1 MDLLAPIEPL
11 TPRQRTITWTVA
23 IVCAASRFLAM
34 SRTLWDWDETLFCL
48 GMRSYDVG
56 LHHPHPPGFPVFI
69 AIARIVRLVVHD
81 DFRSL
86 QAVNLISAVL
96 LFPAMFLLARE
107 LRLRFETATIAAT
120 LCAFL
125 PNVWFFG
132 GTAFSDV
139 PSIVLVIA
147 AVAMLI
153 RGCRDAEAY
162 LIGTVLLALAMGIR
176 PQNLLVGLW
185 PGLVATYYRWK
196 QNWRDVVWAA
206 VIGIVI
212 SAVAYSSAMIATG
225 SYERYAGAIRAHAD
239 YIKRID
245 SWRSPERPALW
256 RLFDRFFIKQYQ
268 SPVLSVVM
276 SLFVLVSAIGAIRSR
291 DRRIGM
297 IVLAFT
303 PVALSAWLMLDRFSI
318 NRFSIGYCPMFAIL
332 AADGID
338 RITARRR
345 DLEWIT
351 GGVLILLFAIFTWP
365 ALTVVRNTDSPPYAA
380 VRAAREHLDPARDQ
394 LYVGFAMS
402 PFVEYLDSA
411 VPWTKVLDERALPL
425 SQPTKRAWLLTEVD
439 MTKPSGFVFT
449 RGHDQLWHITRR
461 HYFDVALEP
470 FTAAAQFVSGWYPA
484 ERNGQEEN
492 RWMGRHSTT
501 ILPGRSGDTV
511 LRLVYDIPDEL
522 VPQHPTITVKLNGV
536 IIDQSQVTEAHLSR
550 DFHVEPAPH
559 DAPNTLELAT
569 DRTLD
574 PSAQHLRDDPREL
587 GVLVHFL
594 AWGTN

>member
-11 TPRQRTITWTVA
+11 TSRQRTIAWTVA

-34 SRTLWDWDETLFCL
+34 ARTLWDWDETLFCL
-48 GMRSYDVG
+48 GMRAYDVG

-86 QAVNLISAVL
+86 QAVSLASAVM
-96 LFPAMFLLARE
+96 LFPAMLLLCRE
-107 LRLRFETATIAAT
+107 LRLRFETATIAAA

-132 GTAFSDV
+132 GTAFSDI

-162 LIGTVLLALAMGIR
+162 LIGSMLLALAIGIR

-196 QNWRDVVWAA
+196 QNWRDVIWAA

-212 SAVAYSSAMIATG
+212 SGVAYFSAMIATG
-225 SYERYAGAIRAHAD
+225 SYDRYAGAIHAHAD
-239 YIKRID
+239 YITRID
-245 SWRSPERPALW
+245 SWRNPDRPALW
-256 RLFDRFFIKQYQ
+256 RIFDRFFFKQYQ
-268 SPVLSVVM
+268 SPPLSTVTTI
-276 SLFVLVSAIGAIRSR
+276 FVLISAIGAIRNR

-297 IVLAFT
+297 IVLAFA
-303 PVALSAWLMLDRFSI
+303 PFAISAWLMLDRFSI

-345 DLEWIT
+345 DLEWVA
-351 GGVLILLFAIFTWP
+351 GAVLILAFAIFTWP
-365 ALTVVRNTDSPPYAA
+365 ALTVVRTTDSPPYAA
-380 VRAAREHLDPARDQ
+380 VRAVQQHLVADRDQ

-402 PFVEYLDSA
+402 PFVEYLEPSF
-411 VPWTKVLDERALPL
+411 PWTKVLDERALPL
-425 SQPTKRAWLLTEVD
+425 SSPKKRAWLLTEIDV
-439 MTKPSGFVFT
+439 TKPSGFVFT
-449 RGHDQLWHITRR
+449 RAHDQLWHIARR

-470 FTAAAQFVSGWYPA
+470 FSVVPQFGAGWYAP

-522 VPQHPTITVKLNGV
+522 IPQHPTVTVKLNGV
-536 IIDQSQVTEAHLSR
+536 IIDQSKPAESHLSR
-550 DFHVEPAPH
+550 DFHVEPAPGNQ
-559 DAPNTLELAT
+559 PNTLELAI
-569 DRTLD
+569 DRTLN
-574 PSAQHLRDDPREL
+574 PRSQHLGDDPREL
-587 GVLVHFL
+587 GLLIHFL
-594 AWGTN
+594 AWGAN

>member
-11 TPRQRTITWTVA
+11 TPRQRTIVWIVA
-23 IVCAASRFLAM
+23 IVTGASRFLAM
-34 SRTLWDWDETLFCL
+34 ARTLWDWDEALFCL
-48 GMRSYDVG
+48 GMRTYDVG

-69 AIARIVRLVVHD
+69 AVARIVRLVIRD

-86 QAVNLISAVL
+86 QAVNLASGVL

-107 LRLRFETATIAAT
+107 LRLRFETATIAAA

-132 GTAFSDV
+132 GAAFSDV
-139 PSIVLVIA
+139 PSIVLVVA

-162 LIGTVLLALAMGIR
+162 LIGSMLLALAIGIR

-185 PGLVATYYRWK
+185 PGFVATKYRWK
-196 QNWRDVVWAA
+196 ENRRDVLWAA
-206 VIGIVI
+206 TVGIVI
-212 SAVAYSSAMIATG
+212 SGVSYFSAMIATG
-225 SYERYAGAIRAHAD
+225 SYDRYFGAIRAHAD
-239 YIKRID
+239 YIARID
-245 SWRSPERPALW
+245 SWRSPDRPALW

-268 SPVLSVVM
+268 SPTLSVIT
-276 SLFVLVSAIGAIRSR
+276 SAFVLVSAVGAIRNR

-303 PVALSAWLMLDRFSI
+303 PFAISAWLMLDRFSI

-338 RITARRR
+338 RVTARRR
-345 DLEWIT
+345 NLEWVV
-351 GGVLILLFAIFTWP
+351 GSLLILAFAIFTWP
-365 ALTVVRNTDSPPYAA
+365 ALTVVRTTDSPSYAS
-380 VRAAREHLDPARDQ
+380 VRAIQQHLDPSRDQ

-402 PFVEYLDSA
+402 PFVEYLDPSI
-411 VPWTKVLDERALPL
+411 PWTKVLDDRALPL
-425 SQPTKRAWLLTEVD
+425 SKPNQRAWLLTEVD
-439 MTKPSGFVFT
+439 AMKPSGYVFS
-449 RGHDQLWHITRR
+449 RPHDRLWHIARR

-470 FTAAAQFVSGWYPA
+470 FSTLPQFVSGWYAP

-492 RWMGRHSTT
+492 RWMSGHSTT
-501 ILPGRSGDTV
+501 ILPGRSGDSV

-522 VPQHPTITVKLNGV
+522 MPQHPTVTVKFNGV
-536 IIDQSQVTEAHLSR
+536 IIDQSPAADAHPSR
-550 DFHVEPAPH
+550 DFHVDPAPNG
-559 DAPNTLELAT
+559 APNTLELQI
-569 DRTLD
+569 DRTLN
-574 PSAQHLRDDPREL
+574 PRAQHLGDDQREL
-587 GVLVHFL
+587 GLLVHFL
-594 AWGTN
+594 AWGAN

>member
-11 TPRQRTITWTVA
+11 TRQQRMIAWTVA
-23 IVCAASRFLAM
+23 IVCALSRFLAM
-34 SRTLWDWDETLFCL
+34 ARTLWDWDEALFCL

-86 QAVNLISAVL
+86 QAVSLVSGVL

-107 LRLRFETATIAAT
+107 LRLRFETATIAAA
-120 LCAFL
+120 LCAFF

-153 RGCRDAEAY
+153 RGCHDAEAY
-162 LIGTVLLALAMGIR
+162 LIGSMLLALAIGIR

-185 PGLVATYYRWK
+185 PGLVATWYRWK
-196 QNWRDVVWAA
+196 ENWRDVIWAA

-212 SAVAYSSAMIATG
+212 SGVAYFSAMIATG
-225 SYERYAGAIRAHAD
+225 SYDRYAGAIRAHAD
-239 YIKRID
+239 YIARID
-245 SWRSPERPALW
+245 SWRSPDRPALW
-256 RLFDRFFIKQYQ
+256 RLLDRFFLKQYE
-268 SPVLSVVM
+268 SPALSTLT
-276 SLFVLVSAIGAIRSR
+276 SLFALVSVIGAIRKR

-297 IVLAFT
+297 IVLAFA
-303 PVALSAWLMLDRFSI
+303 PFAISAWLMLDRFSI
-318 NRFSIGYCPMFAIL
+318 NRFSIGYIPMFAIL

-338 RITARRR
+338 RLTARRR
-345 DLEWIT
+345 RLEWVV
-351 GGVLILLFAIFTWP
+351 GGALILAFVIFTWP
-365 ALTVVRNTDSPPYAA
+365 ALTVVRTTDSPPYAA
-380 VRAAREHLDPARDQ
+380 VRAAREHLDASRDQ

-402 PFVEYLDSA
+402 PFVEYLDASS
-411 VPWTKVLDERALPL
+411 PWTKVLDERALPL
-425 SQPTKRAWLLTEVD
+425 SQPKKRAWLLTEID

-449 RGHDQLWHITRR
+449 RAHDQLWHIARR

-470 FTAAAQFVSGWYPA
+470 FAAQAQFVSGWYPA

-492 RWMGRHSTT
+492 RWMARHSTT

-522 VPQHPTITVKLNGV
+522 VPQRPTLTVKINGV
-536 IIDQSQVTEAHLSR
+536 IIDQSQLTEAHLSR
-550 DFHVEPAPH
+550 DFHVEPAPNN
-559 DAPNTLELAT
+559 APNTLDLSM
-569 DRTLD
+569 DRTVN
-574 PSAQHLRDDPREL
+574 PRAQHLGDDPREL
-587 GVLVHFL
+587 GLLVHFL
-594 AWGTN
+594 AWGPN

>member
-11 TPRQRTITWTVA
+11 TPRQRRIAWTVA
-23 IVCAASRFLAM
+23 IVCALSRFLAM
-34 SRTLWDWDETLFCL
+34 ARTLWDWDETLFCL

-86 QAVNLISAVL
+86 QAVNLASGVL

-107 LRLRFETATIAAT
+107 LRLRFETATIAAA
-120 LCAFL
+120 LCAFF

-139 PSIVLVIA
+139 PSIVLVVA

-162 LIGTVLLALAMGIR
+162 LIGTVLLALAIGIR

-196 QNWRDVVWAA
+196 ENWRDVIWAA

-212 SAVAYSSAMIATG
+212 SGVAYFSAMIATG
-225 SYERYAGAIRAHAD
+225 SYDRYAGAIRAHAD
-239 YIKRID
+239 YITRID

-256 RLFDRFFIKQYQ
+256 RLFDRFFIKQYE
-268 SPVLSVVM
+268 SPVLSVVT

-297 IVLAFT
+297 IVLAFA
-303 PVALSAWLMLDRFSI
+303 PFAISAWLMLDRFSI

-338 RITARRR
+338 RLTVRRR
-345 DLEWIT
+345 NLEWLA
-351 GGVLILLFAIFTWP
+351 GGLLIGAFIIFTWP
-365 ALTVVRNTDSPPYAA
+365 ALTVARTTESPSYAA
-380 VRAAREHLDPARDQ
+380 VRAVLEHLDPARDQ

-402 PFVEYLDSA
+402 PFVEYLAPSF
-411 VPWTKVLDERALPL
+411 PWTKVLDERAMPL
-425 SQPTKRAWLLTEVD
+425 SPPRKRAWLLTEID
-439 MTKPSGFVFT
+439 ATKPAGFVFK
-449 RGHDQLWHITRR
+449 RGHDQLWHIARR

-470 FTAAAQFVSGWYPA
+470 FTALPQFVSGWYAP

-522 VPQHPTITVKLNGV
+522 VSQHPTITVKLNGV
-536 IIDQSQVTEAHLSR
+536 IIDQSQVAEAHLSR
-550 DFHVEPAPH
+550 DFHIEPAPL
-559 DAPNTLELAT
+559 DAPNTLELST
-569 DRTLD
+569 DRTLN
-574 PSAQHLRDDPREL
+574 PRAQHLGDDPREL
-587 GVLVHFL
+587 GLMVHFL